1 MSMVHVS
8 LAFAGLPDTDLDDFT
23 QNVITKFGSGPLA
36 AGSPVT
42 VADLTTANGKFHTAI
57 AATINGGQADTAA
70 KDNARDV
77 VEDMLRQIALYVQGK
92 NNGDT
97 TVVLNAGFSPA
108 STNRAQSQLDTPTI
122 IAITNE
128 MSGQLVV
135 RASSVDNAKAYQA
148 RLTVGTNPPIDG
160 GVFTQARRIVL
171 TNLTP
176 GTTYAV
182 EIRAVGGSTGYSDWS
197 DPVSH
202 MAM

>member
-1 MSMVHVS
+1 MSMIHVS
-8 LAFAGLPDTDLDDFT
+8 LAFTGLSDTGSDDFT

-36 AGSPVT
+36 PGSPVT
-42 VADLTTANGKFHTAI
+42 VADLTAANGTFHTAI
-57 AATINGGQADTAA
+57 AAAINGGPADTAA

-92 NNGDT
+92 NNGDV
-97 TVVLNAGFSPA
+97 TVILNAGFAPT
-108 STNRAQSQLDTPTI
+108 STNRAQSQLDTPAI
-122 IAITNE
+122 SAITNE

-135 RASSVDNAKAYQA
+135 RATPVDNAKAYQV
-148 RLTVGTNPPIDG
+148 RLTVGTNAPIDG
-160 GVFTQARRIVL
+160 GLFTQARRMVL

-182 EIRAVGGSTGYSDWS
+182 EVRAIGGSTGYSDWS